1 MSKPPNLDIART
13 VLQDAFLD
21 TGRLTQVA
29 RKSEANRHCVVTIR
43 LVAKRMKQHE
53 KNEATP
59 VWLTFFREIRRL
71 AKMLDDLEAAAKT
84 KSTEI
89 EIETRRS

>member
-1 MSKPPNLDIART
+1 MSRSPNLDIART

-21 TGRLTQVA
+21 TGRLTQVV
-29 RKSEANRHCVVTIR
+29 RKSEANRHRTMTIC
-43 LVAKRMKQHE
+43 LAAKRMKQYE
-53 KNEATP
+53 NGVTSP

-71 AKMLDDLEAAAKT
+71 AKLLDDLEAAAKT

-89 EIETRRS
+89 EIETHGD